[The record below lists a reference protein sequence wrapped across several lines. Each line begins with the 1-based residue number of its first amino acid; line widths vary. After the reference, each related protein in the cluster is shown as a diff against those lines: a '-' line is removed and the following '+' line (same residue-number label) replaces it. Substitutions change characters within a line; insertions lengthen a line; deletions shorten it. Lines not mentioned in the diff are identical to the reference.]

1 MIFVTKD
8 FGEYEGEEGYK
19 FFVDIDSAKNEMLAN
34 KQAFY
39 AYFQDGT
46 IEQFSKNGEMI
57 ARYKDE
63 K

>member
-8 FGEYEGEEGYK
+8 FGEFEGEEGYK
-19 FFVDIDSAKNEMLAN
+19 FFPDIESAKIEMSDE

-39 AYFQDGT
+39 AYYQDGT
-46 IEQFSKNGEMI
+46 IEQFSETGEMI
-57 ARYKDE
+57 ARYRDE